1 MFFLLKEKKEK
12 TDKIIVTILCGCM
25 WVTDRH
31 HFDNPVY
38 CYPTG
43 GANGIA
49 GATAAVG
56 GLNNTRIRNDLGCSS
71 GTKSNLTNLERA
83 KLGPNSL
90 DDDCS
95 EGISLN
101 FGWVEGIQ

>member
-1 MFFLLKEKKEK
+1 
-12 TDKIIVTILCGCM
+12 
-25 WVTDRH
+25 VTDRH

-43 GANGIA
+43 AANGGVG
-49 GATAAVG
+49 GAAAAVG
-56 GLNNTRIRNDLGCSS
+56 GLNNARIRNDLG
-71 GTKSNLTNLERA
+71 GTKNNLSNLERA

-95 EGISLN
+95 EGNQKSLIRN
-101 FGWVEGIQ
+101 WCLTLFIYFDLFLSIFSR

>member
-1 MFFLLKEKKEK
+1 MRWNCHV
-12 TDKIIVTILCGCM
+12 IVNDFVFVFVG
-25 WVTDRH
+25 VTDRH

-43 GANGIA
+43 AANGGVG

-56 GLNNTRIRNDLGCSS
+56 GLNNARIRNDLGA
-71 GTKSNLTNLERA
+71 TKNNLTNLERA

-95 EGISLN
+95 EGN
-101 FGWVEGIQ
+101 QKAVH

>member
-1 MFFLLKEKKEK
+1 MKRCNSSKRYLFVGL
-12 TDKIIVTILCGCM
+12 
-25 WVTDRH
+25 TDRH

-43 GANGIA
+43 GANGGVG

-56 GLNNTRIRNDLGCSS
+56 GLNNARIPNHLGCP

-95 EGISLN
+95 EGIFKN
-101 FGWVEGIQ
+101 RHGHTTAICFP

>member
-1 MFFLLKEKKEK
+1 MSL
-12 TDKIIVTILCGCM
+12 
-25 WVTDRH
+25 TDRH

-43 GANGIA
+43 GANGGVG

-56 GLNNTRIRNDLGCSS
+56 GLNNARIRNDLGCP

-95 EGISLN
+95 EGIVKIDMATQRRFVFLSEKRVANL
-101 FGWVEGIQ
+101 